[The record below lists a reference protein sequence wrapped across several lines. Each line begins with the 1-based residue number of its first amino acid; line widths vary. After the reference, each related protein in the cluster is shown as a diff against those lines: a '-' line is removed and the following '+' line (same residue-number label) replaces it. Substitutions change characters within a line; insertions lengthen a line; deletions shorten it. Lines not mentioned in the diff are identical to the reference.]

1 MSTITL
7 KVEFAGGLELLFDN
21 KRTHSISLPSLVPSD
36 NSIPPASSSSAPES
50 GSYPPPLKSDDTLAS
65 REGKPDGLNQRQRVG
80 TTKQLDVQYLMFYL
94 RAKVLKERPELFMDG
109 NNVRPGI
116 LVLINDTDWEL
127 EEEERY
133 QIQQGDEIVFISTLH
148 GG

>member
-50 GSYPPPLKSDDTLAS
+50 GM
-65 REGKPDGLNQRQRVG
+65 G